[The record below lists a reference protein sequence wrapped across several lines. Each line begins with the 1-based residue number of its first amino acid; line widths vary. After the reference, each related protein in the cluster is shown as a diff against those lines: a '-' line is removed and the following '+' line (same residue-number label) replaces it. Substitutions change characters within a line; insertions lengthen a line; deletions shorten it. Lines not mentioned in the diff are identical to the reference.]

1 LTYLKT
7 SPDGLAP
14 AEAQQRLA
22 QYGPNELEETHARS
36 RWDILLDQFKNVML
50 LLLIAV
56 AILSGVLDVLESFQ
70 SQQFVFPKDTIA
82 ILAIVVLNGLL
93 GYIQESKAEQALLA
107 LKKMSAS
114 RVR

>member
-1 LTYLKT
+1 MAVPTNCTAPDWHTLSIPDTLTYLKT

-56 AILSGVLDVLESFQ
+56 AILSGVL
-70 SQQFVFPKDTIA
+70 
-82 ILAIVVLNGLL
+82 
-93 GYIQESKAEQALLA
+93 
-107 LKKMSAS
+107 
-114 RVR
+114 